1 MLIKEILQPE
11 RALHAV
17 KSNSKKRLLEKIAQ
31 QFSIINPN
39 INQHEL
45 FDAFIERERLG
56 STGLGEGVALPHCRI
71 SHCNQT
77 MGMLVLL
84 DKGVDYDSLDGNQ
97 VDLVFALIV
106 PEESNQEHLNT
117 LKEIASAFHCKEFR
131 EALRNSRNAT
141 ELYKIA
147 IAAESYQAVG

>member
-11 RALHAV
+11 HALHAV
-17 KSNSKKRLLEKIAQ
+17 KSSSKKRLLEKIAQ
-31 QFSIINPN
+31 QFSTINPN
-39 INQHEL
+39 LNQNEL

-56 STGLGEGVALPHCRI
+56 STGIGEGVALPHCRI

-84 DKGVDYDSLDGNQ
+84 DKGVDYDALDGNR

-106 PEESNQEHLNT
+106 PKESSQEHLNT
-117 LKEIASAFHCKEFR
+117 LKEIASAFYSKEFR
-131 EALRNSRNAT
+131 EALRNSHNAN
-141 ELYKIA
+141 ELYQIA
-147 IAAESYQAVG
+147 IEDKNHRATG